1 MADLEEALR
10 IAQQTA
16 EYADVLQ
23 LGSLLLM
30 SNGRQAIFRF
40 REMFPEKE
48 LWVDSRLTDNWMSSI
63 DFFATCGVKH
73 ISVLAGISNKM
84 IQQFT
89 SAAHSNGLTVSLDLI
104 ASPSP
109 EQAVFDAQAL
119 EVDSIIYRNAML
131 KDDAVCMTERWASVR
146 GNTKLP
152 IYIAG
157 NMALDALDIIKE
169 MAPHGLIVGNLIT
182 NASNPLEIAQRV
194 KKHFEG

>member
-30 SNGRQAIFRF
+30 SNGKQAIFRF
-40 REMFPEKE
+40 RELFPTKE
-48 LWVDSRLTDNWMSSI
+48 LWVDSRLADNWMNSI
-63 DFFATCGVKH
+63 DFFATCGVRQVS
-73 ISVLAGISNKM
+73 ILAGISNKM
-84 IQQFT
+84 IQQFA

-104 ASPSP
+104 ASQSP

-131 KDDAVCMTERWASVR
+131 KDEAICMTERWASVR
-146 GNTKLP
+146 GNTQLP
-152 IYIAG
+152 IYISG
-157 NMALDALDIIKE
+157 NMSLDSLDIIKE
-169 MAPHGLIVGNLIT
+169 MSPQGIIVGNLIT
-182 NASNPLEIAQRV
+182 NASNPAEIAQKV
-194 KKHFEG
+194 KKSCED